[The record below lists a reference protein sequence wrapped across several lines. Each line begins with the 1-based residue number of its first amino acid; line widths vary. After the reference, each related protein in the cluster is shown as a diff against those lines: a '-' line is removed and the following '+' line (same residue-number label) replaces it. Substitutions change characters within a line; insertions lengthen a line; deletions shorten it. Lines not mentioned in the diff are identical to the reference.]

1 MRLNSDLKRNKKSSS
16 NGSEEF
22 NQLDKTA
29 KEVFDYI
36 PFGIILC
43 NPQAEVLSANCA
55 AREILDRSDGLRLV
69 RKRLSGVTD
78 DATLR
83 LRQAIACKTT
93 AEEERMQPIALRLNR
108 NSGERQ
114 YALLVSKLHTGSENG
129 DATVALFVCDTAKET
144 NTCEPLLQLL
154 FDFTPAEA
162 RLAREL
168 LRGNSIEDSSGEIG
182 ISPNTARNQLKSMFS
197 KTNSSRQGEL
207 IRIMMQSPAVFR
219 QV

>member
-1 MRLNSDLKRNKKSSS
+1 MGRNSDIQRTNMSQKA
-16 NGSEEF
+16 GQEE
-22 NQLDKTA
+22 LCKIGETA
-29 KEVFDYI
+29 KEIFDYL

-43 NPQAEVLSANCA
+43 NRNAEVLCANRTA
-55 AREILDRSDGLRLV
+55 HEILERSDGLRLV
-69 RKRLSGVTD
+69 RKRLSAASDEGTMG
-78 DATLR
+78 LR
-83 LRQAIACKTT
+83 EAIART
-93 AEEERMQPIALRLNR
+93 AADGNRQPRIALRINR

-114 YALLVSKLHTGSENG
+114 YAMLVSRLHSESVNG
-129 DATVALFVCDTAKET
+129 QATVAVFVCDTAGET
-144 NTCEPLLQLL
+144 STCEPLLMLL

-168 LRGNSIEDSSGEIG
+168 LRGNSIEGSSGEIG

-219 QV
+219 QT